1 MALLGFK
8 SRQGTTSDTTQM
20 RRLPSGSFTLD
31 PAGRIVASTLPRVYP
46 AALVQQVAQIVL
58 QAFEQARASHLL
70 LTELVVDYPA
80 LKLTA
85 RELRGG
91 AIIFL
96 APRNLG
102 ER

>member
-8 SRQGTTSDTTQM
+8 SRQDPGTDTSQL

-31 PAGRIVASTLPRVYP
+31 PTGRIVASTLPRAYP

-58 QAFEQARASHLL
+58 GAFDQARASHLL
-70 LTELVVDYPA
+70 LTELVVEYPA